1 MKTIRISTKTK
12 KEIRYFSS
20 LVLMLAASLI
30 LLASLTSCSKETAQ
44 KNCGVKAKVRDLRGV
59 DGCGFVLELASG
71 DKLEPF
77 RYNPISCVAYPGDVD
92 LSKALDDFELK
103 DGQQVTIG
111 YNELKDRASAC
122 MGGKIVEITCIAEV
136 GAETTD
142 N

>member
-30 LLASLTSCSKETAQ
+30 LLASLTSCSKETPQ
-44 KNCGVKAKVRDLRGV
+44 KDCGVRATVKDLRGL

-71 DKLEPF
+71 ERLEPF
-77 RYNPISCVAYPGDVD
+77 LFDPISCVAYPGDAD
-92 LSKALDDFELK
+92 LSKALDKFNLK
-103 DGQQVTIG
+103 DGQQVTIS

-122 MGGKIVEITCIAEV
+122 MAGKIVEVTCIAEV
-136 GAETTD
+136 GTGTTD